1 MYFEKYFQKY
11 PNNKSGK
18 GNYKLSR
25 QSQASLVPFGVY
37 KVLSSVVNL
46 ITGSFRLV
54 VDVDSEANPAISV
67 VVRVPDSKDGP
78 HTPRL

>member
-1 MYFEKYFQKY
+1 MYFQKYFQKY
-11 PNNKSGK
+11 SNNKSGK

-37 KVLSSVVNL
+37 KVLSSVV

-54 VDVDSEANPAISV
+54 VDVYSESIPALSV
-67 VVRVPDSKDGP
+67 VVRVPDGKDGP

>member
-1 MYFEKYFQKY
+1 MYFQKYFQKS

-37 KVLSSVVNL
+37 KVLSSVV
-46 ITGSFRLV
+46 IIGSFRLV

-67 VVRVPDSKDGP
+67 VVRVPDGKDGP

>member
-1 MYFEKYFQKY
+1 MYFQKYFQKY

-37 KVLSSVVNL
+37 KVLSSVV
-46 ITGSFRLV
+46 IIGSFRLV
-54 VDVDSEANPAISV
+54 VDVYSESIPALSV
-67 VVRVPDSKDGP
+67 VVRVPDRKDGP

>member
-1 MYFEKYFQKY
+1 MYFQKYFQKY

-37 KVLSSVVNL
+37 KVLSSVV
-46 ITGSFRLV
+46 IIGSFRLV
-54 VDVDSEANPAISV
+54 VDVYSESIPALSV